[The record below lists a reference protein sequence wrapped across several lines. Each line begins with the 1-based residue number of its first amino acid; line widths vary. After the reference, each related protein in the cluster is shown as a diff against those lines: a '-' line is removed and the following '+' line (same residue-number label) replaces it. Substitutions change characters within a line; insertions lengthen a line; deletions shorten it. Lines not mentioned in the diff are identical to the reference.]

1 MKLMMAVLE
10 QILKLAC
17 RDTYEREAPA
27 GLTRF
32 IVWHRYNIER
42 LDGDDR
48 LLLGVDRVQLDLF
61 WQHRNDT
68 LLNDLIAVLSYWR
81 LPFTVEDLTWDD
93 ERQLYRGIVQ
103 LTVV

>member
-1 MKLMMAVLE
+1 MNLSDLE
-10 QILKLAC
+10 ATLKLVTSE
-17 RDTYEREAPA
+17 TYEREAPP
-27 GLTRF
+27 GITRA

-81 LPFTVEDLTWDD
+81 LPFTLEDLTWDD